1 MPHAI
6 SLDDLHDLPVVDA
19 DAHLIEPA
27 DLWTSRVARK
37 HRDFVPKVDVHP
49 DTGHHHWRI
58 GDSWAWPV
66 GHFGQAGWREYPP
79 FSPWEFDEIDPAGFD
94 PKARLE
100 RMDEYGIA
108 VQVLYP
114 NLIGFKSPQFIS
126 LGPELSLLCTQVYN
140 DFALE
145 WASVDPRRLVPV
157 AMLPF
162 WDLEASITE
171 MERTRAS
178 GHRGVL
184 FANKFE
190 QIGLPHFC
198 DPHWDPIYSAA
209 QSLDM
214 PINYHI
220 GFSSSVSEA
229 LSAEGVAASRADGD
243 ADQRP
248 HALKVSTNFLGQAS
262 LLGDIVTSG
271 LCDRFPTVKLVS
283 VESGFGHVPF
293 YLETLDW
300 HWRAY
305 GNSSELLP
313 SEYYVRQ
320 CYGTFWFEKATL
332 PMLALFPDN
341 FMFST
346 DFPHGTSLSPGP
358 ASPSDVPSVH
368 IGHAFG
374 GLDGDI
380 ARKAIYQNAE
390 RLYKLDLPVPAP
402 AAR

>member
-1 MPHAI
+1 MGLA
-6 SLDDLHDLPVVDA
+6 
-19 DAHLIEPA
+19 
-27 DLWTSRVARK
+27 SRAFR
-37 HRDFVPKVDVHP
+37 
-49 DTGHHHWRI
+49 
-58 GDSWAWPV
+58 
-66 GHFGQAGWREYPP
+66 AGGLEGVSAY
-79 FSPWEFDEIDPAGFD
+79 SPWEFDEIDPAGFD
-94 PKARLE
+94 PEARLQ

-198 DPHWDPIYSAA
+198 DPHWNPIYSAA

-229 LSAEGVAASRADGD
+229 LSAESVAVSRAEGD

-248 HALKVSTNFLGQAS
+248 HALESFDELPRPGELARRHRHEWAVRSVPHSEACVSRERVWA
-262 LLGDIVTSG
+262 
-271 LCDRFPTVKLVS
+271 
-283 VESGFGHVPF
+283 
-293 YLETLDW
+293 
-300 HWRAY
+300 RAVL
-305 GNSSELLP
+305 S
-313 SEYYVRQ
+313 RD
-320 CYGTFWFEKATL
+320 TR
-332 PMLALFPDN
+332 LALACLWQP
-341 FMFST
+341 
-346 DFPHGTSLSPGP
+346 
-358 ASPSDVPSVH
+358 
-368 IGHAFG
+368 
-374 GLDGDI
+374 
-380 ARKAIYQNAE
+380 
-390 RLYKLDLPVPAP
+390 
-402 AAR
+402 